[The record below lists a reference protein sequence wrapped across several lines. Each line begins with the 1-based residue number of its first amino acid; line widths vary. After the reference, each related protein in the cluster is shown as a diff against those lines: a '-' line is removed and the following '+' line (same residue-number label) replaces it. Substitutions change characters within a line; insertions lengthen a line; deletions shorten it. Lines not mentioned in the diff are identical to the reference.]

1 MKSKFHK
8 EIICFGNTKRAAI
21 FFDRVMPIGVDFVDE
36 RGIVPHEMMNLVGE
50 LVFGEDYPPG
60 TVKIP
65 RAYGYAWTGYFHSIS
80 KKILE
85 SQTAD
90 IVAYKQMI
98 TAKDPNWLSRLYIDN
113 VPIPDIS
120 PDLKGDPMEGGL
132 FRDMI
137 IEFSRKIG
145 RFRNPAI
152 SLPSDA
158 MLISKNRG
166 DVLLTISG
174 LELVDTK
181 CISWEQIFSIRRN
194 PDARRKLRNFR
205 LFAFENYKD
214 KSRAY
219 IEDDIAKRV
228 EDYQVTCREHAIETR
243 QSCLSILLKAENLR
257 LMGIAGLASLVLG
270 EPIAASAAIV
280 SGTCLDLGG
289 IALEFSK
296 RRLSLNKIKRD
307 HDVAYID
314 EVTQI
319 IS

>member
-1 MKSKFHK
+1 MKSVFHK
-8 EIICFGNTKRAAI
+8 EVICFGNTKRAAL

-36 RGIVPHEMMNLVGE
+36 RGFVPWEMKNLVDN
-50 LVFGEDYPPG
+50 LVFGEDIPPDP
-60 TVKIP
+60 KACMY
-65 RAYGYAWTGYFHSIS
+65 AYALIGYFHTIN

-90 IVAYKQMI
+90 IATYKQMI
-98 TAKDPNWLSRLYIDN
+98 TAKDPNWISRLYIDN
-113 VPIPDIS
+113 VSIPDIS
-120 PDLKGDPMEGGL
+120 PKLEGDPMEGGP

-137 IEFSRKIG
+137 MEFSRKIC
-145 RFRNPAI
+145 RFRDPVI

-158 MLISKNRG
+158 MLISKSKG
-166 DVLLTISG
+166 DVLLKISG

-181 CISWEQIFSIRRN
+181 CISWEQIASIRKN
-194 PDARRKLRNFR
+194 PDARKKLRNFR
-205 LFAFENYKD
+205 LFAFENYID

-228 EDYQVTCREHAIETR
+228 ENYQVTCREHAIETR

-270 EPIAASAAIV
+270 EPIAASAAIL

-289 IALEFSK
+289 VALEFSK

-319 IS
+319 IG